1 MPYTYPY
8 PYASALPLPL
18 PLTVTLTRTLTRTLT
33 DQRRVVVYYVLRLLL
48 APLWEALLLLDRLL
62 FLQERGYAA
71 QLLPLFD
78 PTLSPRNYA
87 VLGVR
92 RPRGAPRGGTPAEG
106 RAATGAPS
114 CNGV

>member
-1 MPYTYPY
+1 M
-8 PYASALPLPL
+8 
-18 PLTVTLTRTLTRTLT
+18 
-33 DQRRVVVYYVLRLLL
+33 VVYYVLRLLL

-92 RPRGAPRGGTPAEG
+92 RPRGGTPAEG

-114 CNGV
+114 SMCERAK

>member
-1 MPYTYPY
+1 M
-8 PYASALPLPL
+8 
-18 PLTVTLTRTLTRTLT
+18 
-33 DQRRVVVYYVLRLLL
+33 VYYVLRLLL

-92 RPRGAPRGGTPAEG
+92 RPRGGTPPAEV

-114 CNGV
+114 TCTGV

>member
-1 MPYTYPY
+1 M
-8 PYASALPLPL
+8 
-18 PLTVTLTRTLTRTLT
+18 
-33 DQRRVVVYYVLRLLL
+33 VYYVLRLLL
-48 APLWEALLLLDRLL
+48 APLWEALLLIDRLL

-92 RPRGAPRGGTPAEG
+92 PPAGGHAGRGACRDG
-106 RAATGAPS
+106 RALL
-114 CNGV
+114 

>member
-1 MPYTYPY
+1 M
-8 PYASALPLPL
+8 
-18 PLTVTLTRTLTRTLT
+18 
-33 DQRRVVVYYVLRLLL
+33 VVYYVLRLLL

-92 RPRGAPRGGTPAEG
+92 RPRGAPRGGAPAEG

-114 CNGV
+114 SMCERAK

>member
-1 MPYTYPY
+1 M
-8 PYASALPLPL
+8 
-18 PLTVTLTRTLTRTLT
+18 
-33 DQRRVVVYYVLRLLL
+33 VVYYVLRLLI

-62 FLQERGYAA
+62 FLRERGYAA

-92 RPRGAPRGGTPAEG
+92 
-106 RAATGAPS
+106 
-114 CNGV
+114 